1 MTADGDNIRLD
12 DPPLLQR
19 PEFISDFDLRRL
31 LHTPNAINYL
41 FRWYAETKQ
50 WNVFDHHYLVVRLG
64 RNYFDLGGRVLLQS
78 AAGRCMHLSH
88 AGAPPDHPAAS
99 GGFSR
104 SLHDASSA

>member
-64 RNYFDLGGRVLLQS
+64 RNYFDLGGRVFVQS
-78 AAGRCMHLSH
+78 AADLCIHLSH
-88 AGAPPDHPAAS
+88 TSGRSKDANARAGLRRRVPGQAH
-99 GGFSR
+99 
-104 SLHDASSA
+104 